1 MAEAVVWV
9 EAREDVVGQEGADV
23 RGRWFGVV
31 MGDVGKG
38 LVRGDEE
45 GVVLGGGGVE
55 EFDDFV
61 VVVDEGGEAGGVRAG
76 FEDLVD
82 GFVRVVVV
90 VAVVAVAGV
99 FVVAVVVVVTAVIM
113 VLVVVVGVEDVEF
126 LLLLGGCYGTHESIP
141 VKQSVPCVHGGDIM
155 LVGLRGRPEDN
166 LINVVR
172 GRFRSHQGSSEAR
185 REDQESL
192 HLDGAQWLGRGW
204 TRKTNIQGRDST
216 MSLGGDRTQTEISGE
231 NDQTMHRCLSL
242 ARYIVPVEL
251 SSFIGPRTR
260 HSYRPSCVIHSHQV
274 RAAS

>member
-9 EAREDVVGQEGADV
+9 EAREDVVGQEGTDV

-61 VVVDEGGEAGGVRAG
+61 VAVDEGGEAGGVRAG

-99 FVVAVVVVVTAVIM
+99 FAVTVVIM

-141 VKQSVPCVHGGDIM
+141 VEQSVPCVHGGDIM

-172 GRFRSHQGSSEAR
+172 GRFRSHQGRSEAR

-231 NDQTMHRCLSL
+231 NGKTMHSCVSP

>member
-23 RGRWFGVV
+23 RGRWFGVA

-90 VAVVAVAGV
+90 IAVVAVAGV
-99 FVVAVVVVVTAVIM
+99 FVVAVVVVVTVVIM
-113 VLVVVVGVEDVEF
+113 VLVVVVGVEDVDF

-141 VKQSVPCVHGGDIM
+141 VEQSVPCVHGGDIM

-166 LINVVR
+166 LINVVG

-192 HLDGAQWLGRGW
+192 HLDGAQ
-204 TRKTNIQGRDST
+204 
-216 MSLGGDRTQTEISGE
+216 
-231 NDQTMHRCLSL
+231 
-242 ARYIVPVEL
+242 
-251 SSFIGPRTR
+251 
-260 HSYRPSCVIHSHQV
+260 
-274 RAAS
+274 